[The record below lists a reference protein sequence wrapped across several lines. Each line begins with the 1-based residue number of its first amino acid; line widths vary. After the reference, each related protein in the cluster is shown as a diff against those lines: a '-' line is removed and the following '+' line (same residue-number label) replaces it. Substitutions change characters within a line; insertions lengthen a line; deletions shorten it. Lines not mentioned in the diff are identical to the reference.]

1 MFIGINLG
9 LSTSAHRRNL
19 HCATTTLTTIMVD
32 DEYEEEQEMEMEALQ
47 SMFLDG
53 EYEQIGDK
61 HFQLT
66 LIPIQGGSYEDNHV
80 SVKVKVEYTP
90 TYPDEK
96 ANITVNIVKGLKDS
110 QRKEIQ
116 ELVDACQ
123 EENIGM
129 PCVYSITDVIIE
141 YLNNNNR
148 PAGDGSIHSEMLERQ
163 RLKAEAKE
171 EEDRIL
177 KLEKAKAEKLQRES
191 EEGQRQR
198 YGTPLTR
205 ENFEEFNK
213 KFIAGWDVK
222 IKKLE
227 IQRLAEL
234 TSRTKSSKSK
244 SYEQVKLTGKQ
255 LFEVDTKMITSDAQL
270 LAEIAFE
277 QQQNERDEIFGSK
290 ALLKKQQD
298 DNVKGDETCNI
309 DTINYDEKE
318 DLKNVDFSLFQP
330 ETEIGVS

>member
-1 MFIGINLG
+1 
-9 LSTSAHRRNL
+9 
-19 HCATTTLTTIMVD
+19 MVD

-318 DLKNVDFSLFQP
+318 DLKNVDFSLFQA